1 MDICPLE
8 MLRAIE
14 VGVCRIM
21 PIPSLLKT
29 YAHILITRIC
39 HYLTL
44 YGTKDVANVIK
55 FLKMLRLAWVQVRHM
70 NL

>member
-1 MDICPLE
+1 MCPLE

-21 PIPSLLKT
+21 PIPSLLQT
-29 YAHILITRIC
+29 YVHIVTTRIC
-39 HYLTL
+39 HYIAL

-55 FLKMLRLAWVQVRHM
+55 FLKMLRLAWVQFSHM